1 MHERRRSGLR
11 VAGGGGETAGMQSG
25 CAMRRRL
32 IAPAVLLM
40 ALAAGAVS
48 WGQPG
53 SGEPLGAR
61 RHAQPLQAA
70 EAFDYF
76 PARYVNQATETG
88 QHIQAF

>member
-1 MHERRRSGLR
+1 MNRRRSGLR
-11 VAGGGGETAGMQSG
+11 VVGGGGETADTLSSYT
-25 CAMRRRL
+25 MRRRL
-32 IAPAVLLM
+32 VAPAVLLVV
-40 ALAAGAVS
+40 LATGAVS

-88 QHIQAF
+88 EHIQAF